1 MQGSIFRLC
10 LGVLCLSCSSIYKMK
25 LLAPPPCQYF
35 KLMLLYHNLFS
46 PSLSLHCPSVFC
58 NNTHV
63 WIIRICWRQPRRR
76 PTQSLVFLA
85 CSVIQVSDHQQTPF
99 LALSSSPPPLGS
111 VWLAMAPRQN
121 AGSRQVLGCSQCSFP
136 RCERRL
142 LSQ

>member
-1 MQGSIFRLC
+1 MQGSVFRLC
-10 LGVLCLSCSSIYKMK
+10 LAVLCLSCSSIYKMK

-99 LALSSSPPPLGS
+99 LALSSSPPPSQVDVVGKREREKERVS
-111 VWLAMAPRQN
+111 MCGGNGA
-121 AGSRQVLGCSQCSFP
+121 AGLVCSDHA
-136 RCERRL
+136 L
-142 LSQ
+142 